1 MVGHRAHLN
10 KSTLSYLEHVRALR
24 KQGLERT
31 AYIYTYEY
39 YIMYIGKV
47 NLTPIQNCS
56 RLPVTEKAI
65 LYIIYTH
72 IVLNFRH
79 FHL

>member
-39 YIMYIGKV
+39 ILCI
-47 NLTPIQNCS
+47 S
-56 RLPVTEKAI
+56 EKLI
-65 LYIIYTH
+65 
-72 IVLNFRH
+72 
-79 FHL
+79 